1 MFDLFFTTKIPDS
14 MRFRSFTPLYFLLL
28 SIIFFAVFFAAR
40 RMKKLPREK
49 RGTMLL
55 IVTWALPCV
64 YLSRFTV
71 FALLEHFVEP
81 QMSLLDRLPFHLCA
95 TNAIIMPVAVTTRN
109 RVLLNFVYA
118 IALPAAAAAMLT
130 PAMSYYG
137 LYFYFSWQVLF
148 FYLDHGLMVMTAV
161 LCVVSGLVRPSAKEA
176 PKVLGLFLAYCA
188 VIYPVN
194 RLLGENYLFL
204 NYPDEG
210 TVMAYFAKYLGNPG
224 YLVPMA
230 FLLVIIV
237 SLMYLPWILR
247 EKRIIKIDSNQSQ

>member
-1 MFDLFFTTKIPDS
+1 
-14 MRFRSFTPLYFLLL
+14 MRFRSFTPQYFLLL
-28 SIIFFAVFFAAR
+28 FFVFSAVLFAAR
-40 RMKKLPREK
+40 RIKKLSRQK
-49 RGTMLL
+49 RGKMLL
-55 IVTWALPCV
+55 IITWSLPCV
-64 YLSRFTV
+64 YLSRFAV

-95 TNAIIMPVAVTTRN
+95 TNAIIMPLAVTTRN
-109 RVLLNFVYA
+109 RVLLNYMYA

-161 LCVVSGLVRPSAKEA
+161 LCVSGGFVRPSAKEA

-194 RLLGENYLFL
+194 RLLGQNYLFL

-210 TVMAYFAKYLGNPG
+210 TVMSYFAKYLGNPG
-224 YLVPMA
+224 YLVPIA

-237 SLMYLPWILR
+237 FLMYLPWILR
-247 EKRIIKIDSNQSQ
+247 EKRTSNIKFNQAR